1 MDAMKKLLIIIGC
14 CLIGAATHAQNLD
27 NYYMN
32 PLRGEADC
40 ANYIG
45 KRVIVF
51 NYESGSYKN
60 SGVGVF
66 EKLSG
71 HINKPYTIEKIKY
84 GSKVSMDLVSDEG
97 EKVKVKINNGGNPAS
112 KEISSYDIFFVLSDF
127 EQDMKKKIGAYYMN
141 ENNENVAVLCHYEID
156 NKRFHNPILRYTLK
170 SVFNNETFICDASD
184 AHEVCRLI
192 GTNITHPRVKHAYKI
207 IGAKNYFFD
216 NYYSIRYLCQNT
228 HTLEI
233 EESSIDKDQLRYIF
247 NNDTSGE
254 YVSHLLKVEKPNN
267 PAITY
272 GETTN
277 IISPE
282 GVSQYHY
289 KDNIIDLIIYTDD
302 YSFKICLE
310 NVSDASIKII
320 WDDAVFVNYDGNI
333 EKVMHKGVKYVDRNE
348 SQKPTTIIRHTKWD
362 DVIIPTNL
370 IYYSTKKYEFLAT
383 PLSDSGWYAS
393 SIYPSRTVGI
403 MNPNIGQMQ
412 LMIPIQIKDVIN
424 EYILT
429 FDVKYVYDHPERLN
443 LDV

>member
-1 MDAMKKLLIIIGC
+1 MKKLLIIIGC
-14 CLIGAATHAQNLD
+14 CLIGAAAHAQNLD

-32 PLRGEADC
+32 PLRGETDC

-45 KRVIVF
+45 KRVVVF

-60 SGVGVF
+60 SGVRVF
-66 EKLSG
+66 EELSG
-71 HINKPYTIEKIKY
+71 NINKPYTIEKIKY

-97 EKVKVKINNGGNPAS
+97 EKVKVKINNGGNRTS
-112 KEISSYDIFFVLSDF
+112 KEISSCDIFFVLSDF
-127 EQDMKKKIGAYYMN
+127 ENDMQKRIGTFYKNM
-141 ENNENVAVLCHYEID
+141 NNENVVILCDYRID
-156 NKRFHNPILRYTLK
+156 VKQRYDPILKYTLK
-170 SVFNNETFICDASD
+170 SVLNDETFICDASD
-184 AHEVCRLI
+184 VNDICKFI
-192 GTNITHPRVKHAYKI
+192 GTTITDPIVKHAYKV
-207 IGAKNYFFD
+207 IGAKNYFYD
-216 NYYSIRYLCQNT
+216 NYYSTKYLCQNT

-233 EESSIDKDQLRYIF
+233 KESSIDGDDLKYLF
-247 NNDTSGE
+247 NDDVSGE
-254 YVSHLLKVEKPNN
+254 YVSSLLMVEKS
-267 PAITY
+267 ITSSNAC
-272 GETTN
+272 GETTT
-277 IISPE
+277 I
-282 GVSQYHY
+282 VSEAGILLYGY
-289 KDNIIDLIIYTDD
+289 RDNIIDLIIYADN

-348 SQKPTTIIRHTKWD
+348 SQKPTTIIRHTRWD

-393 SIYPSRTVGI
+393 SIYPSKRIGI
-403 MNPNIGQMQ
+403 MKPNVGQMQ

-424 EYILT
+424 EYIFT

-443 LDV
+443 LDM